1 MTFVNC
7 AEVDLVDLEDGV
19 DGDGDL
25 DDGLG
30 AVEGR
35 WCDQPIVRRLDHQLA
50 TPNLGKH
57 HHTYYEYVCLKTWV
71 PTNKP

>member
-1 MTFVNC
+1 MDDIC
-7 AEVDLVDLEDGV
+7 AEFDLVDLEDGV

-35 WCDQPIVRRLDHQLA
+35 WRDQSVVRRLDHQLA
-50 TPNLGKH
+50 TPNLGKKH
-57 HHTYYEYVCLKTWV
+57 NHTHPEH
-71 PTNKP
+71 N

>member
-1 MTFVNC
+1 MNDIC
-7 AEVDLVDLEDGV
+7 AEFDLVNLEDGV

-25 DDGLG
+25 DDSLG

-35 WCDQPIVRRLDHQLA
+35 GRDQPVVRRFDHKLA

-57 HHTYYEYVCLKTWV
+57 HLTHSER
-71 PTNKP
+71 N

>member
-1 MTFVNC
+1 M
-7 AEVDLVDLEDGV
+7 

-35 WCDQPIVRRLDHQLA
+35 WRDQSVVRRLDHQLA
-50 TPNLGKH
+50 TTNLGKRH
-57 HHTYYEYVCLKTWV
+57 QKHSKH
-71 PTNKP
+71 N

>member
-1 MTFVNC
+1 MDGWRDDIC
-7 AEVDLVDLEDGV
+7 AEFDLVDLEDGV

-35 WCDQPIVRRLDHQLA
+35 WCDQPVVRRLDHQLA

-57 HHTYYEYVCLKTWV
+57 HHHTHLQH
-71 PTNKP
+71 N

>member
-1 MTFVNC
+1 MNDIC
-7 AEVDLVDLEDGV
+7 AEFDLVNLEDGV

-35 WCDQPIVRRLDHQLA
+35 WCDQPVVRRLNHQLA